1 MPGQASQRERQFF
14 ANLRILERN
23 LLLEDPS
30 LSRLQAK
37 LDEFYTF
44 PCPYVFK
51 FIAPMARIDELTAL
65 FKGRP
70 FTSRYSKNAKY
81 VSFTAEWEVAS
92 SEEVISLYRQ
102 AGTIKGVIAL

>member
-1 MPGQASQRERQFF
+1 L
-14 ANLRILERN
+14 ANLQILKRK
-23 LLLEDPS
+23 LLLENPS

-44 PCPYVFK
+44 PCSYIFK

-65 FKGRP
+65 FKGKP
-70 FTSRYSKNAKY
+70 FTTRYSKNARY

-102 AGTIKGVIAL
+102 AAEIKGVIAL

>member
-1 MPGQASQRERQFF
+1 
-14 ANLRILERN
+14 
-23 LLLEDPS
+23 LEDPS
-30 LSRLQAK
+30 LLSLQAK

-65 FKGRP
+65 FKDRP
-70 FTSRYSKNAKY
+70 FTTRYSKNARY
-81 VSFTAEWEVAS
+81 VSFTGEWEVGS

-102 AGTIKGVIAL
+102 AAEIKGVIAL

>member
-1 MPGQASQRERQFF
+1 M
-14 ANLRILERN
+14 
-23 LLLEDPS
+23 EDPS
-30 LSRLQAK
+30 LLSLQAK

-65 FKGRP
+65 FEGRP
-70 FTSRYSKNAKY
+70 FTTRYSRNARY

-92 SEEVISLYRQ
+92 SEEVISFYRQ
-102 AGTIKGVIAL
+102 AEKIKGVIAL

>member
-1 MPGQASQRERQFF
+1 
-14 ANLRILERN
+14 LEN
-23 LLLEDPS
+23 PS

-44 PCPYVFK
+44 PCSYIFK

-65 FKGRP
+65 FKGKP
-70 FTSRYSKNAKY
+70 FTTRYSKNARY

-102 AGTIKGVIAL
+102 AAEIKGVIAL

>member
-1 MPGQASQRERQFF
+1 
-14 ANLRILERN
+14 LEN
-23 LLLEDPS
+23 PS
-30 LSRLQAK
+30 LSSLRAK

-44 PCPYVFK
+44 PCSYIFK

-70 FTSRYSKNAKY
+70 FTTRYSKNARY

-102 AGTIKGVIAL
+102 AAEIKGVIAL